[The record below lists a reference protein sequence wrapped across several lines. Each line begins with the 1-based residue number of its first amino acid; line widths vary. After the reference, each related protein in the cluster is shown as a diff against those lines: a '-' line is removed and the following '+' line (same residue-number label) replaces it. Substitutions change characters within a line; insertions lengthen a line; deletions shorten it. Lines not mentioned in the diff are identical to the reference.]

1 MRSHSI
7 RLWRFESTIKKTIS
21 ILMDISQKTSDF
33 LLLLAC
39 FMKYIL
45 LTLLIVLIYFESSA
59 QSEKVKVFL
68 NCRCDDDFIKQN
80 TLVFDYVRDR
90 TLSDIEVFVFEI
102 INAGGGRNYSFE
114 YKGKNDFENLEN
126 EISIDISSNL
136 TFIEARDQ
144 LLKTYKM
151 GMVYFLQNTPFQDQV
166 EVNFGDE
173 KNKPE
178 QLSSDQWKNWV
189 FEVSGSLNFENQT
202 SIREEEYNVGME
214 VDRVTEVWRIR
225 SDFGMLRSVKFFS
238 GDEESYNSERKR
250 TFFSGSVVKSLSDHF
265 STGIFGYYLH
275 DTFRNYE
282 SYFNFSPALE
292 YNFFPYSEV
301 LTKEVTL
308 AYKIGFNSFEYIQET
323 IYGFLKQEMFNQSL
337 TLNLRYREK
346 WGSIYS
352 YMVASQFLDQP
363 DQNRLTLNNNINL
376 RIVRGLSLRISGNF
390 QLIRDQI
397 NLPKGEASIEDLLLR
412 QRQISTN
419 FQNRVSLGLSYTFGS
434 IFNNIVNTRL

>member
-1 MRSHSI
+1 M
-7 RLWRFESTIKKTIS
+7 KK
-21 ILMDISQKTSDF
+21 F
-33 LLLLAC
+33 LLKTFLVVISFKCL
-39 FMKYIL
+39 
-45 LTLLIVLIYFESSA
+45 A

-68 NCRCDDDFIKQN
+68 SCRCDDDFIKQN

-102 INAGGGRNYSFE
+102 SNAGGGRKYSFE
-114 YKGKNDFENLEN
+114 YKGKNAFQNMDN
-126 EISIDISSNL
+126 EISTNITSNL
-136 TFIEARDQ
+136 TFVEAREK
-144 LLKTYKM
+144 LLNTYKL
-151 GMVYFLQNTPFQDQV
+151 GMVYFLQNTSFQNQL
-166 EVNFGDE
+166 EVTFYDD

-178 QLSSDQWKNWV
+178 ELSLDQWKNWV
-189 FEVSGSLNFENQT
+189 FEVSGSFNLENEK
-202 SIREEEYNVGME
+202 SIREEEYNLGLE
-214 VDRVTEVWRIR
+214 VDRVTEMWRIR

-250 TFFSGSVVKSLSDHF
+250 TFFSGSIVKSLSNHF
-265 STGIFGYYLH
+265 STGVFGYYLS
-275 DTFRNYE
+275 DTFRNYR
-282 SYFNFSPALE
+282 SFFNFSPALE
-292 YNFFPYSEV
+292 YNLFPYSEV
-301 LTKEVTL
+301 LTREITL
-308 AYKIGFNSFEYIQET
+308 AYKIGYNFYEYFEKT
-323 IYGFLKQEMFNQSL
+323 IYGFLNQEMFNQSL

-352 YMVASQFLDQP
+352 YLVASQFLDQP

-397 NLPKGEASIEDLLLR
+397 NLPQGEASIEDLLLR

-419 FQNRVSLGLSYTFGS
+419 FQNRISLGLSYTFGS